1 MQTKREKMRTLHRL
15 QRLVLIRQRHR
26 RLIQDSQQQPVESEV
41 PAEVET
47 ETDFDYDFELDLS

>member
-1 MQTKREKMRTLHRL
+1 MQTKREKMRKLHRL
-15 QRLVLIRQRHR
+15 QRLALIRQRHR